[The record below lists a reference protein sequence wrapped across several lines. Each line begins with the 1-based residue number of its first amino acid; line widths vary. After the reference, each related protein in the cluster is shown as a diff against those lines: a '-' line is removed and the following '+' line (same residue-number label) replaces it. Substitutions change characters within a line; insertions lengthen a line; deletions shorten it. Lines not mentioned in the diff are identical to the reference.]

1 MAITTT
7 LFDFLK
13 TKINPFL
20 KTNPHVSKETITDF
34 IDKSFG
40 DIVYASVLTK
50 YNTVVVTKK
59 ELVAQLV
66 ENGIDKKF
74 INKHLDT
81 LLKLEALNFIG
92 TSLCNAR
99 RFLNDCV
106 DLMYKWYK
114 ESQGERNPFYTEVRH
129 DYFDTDSK
137 CWVIDCWRTDN
148 DDEEGVAPIEVYLDG
163 SFKIRDETAFGFA
176 ICDFIVIE
184 AIEETLKQIKSEN
197 KG

>member
-1 MAITTT
+1 M
-7 LFDFLK
+7 
-13 TKINPFL
+13 
-20 KTNPHVSKETITDF
+20 
-34 IDKSFG
+34 
-40 DIVYASVLTK
+40 
-50 YNTVVVTKK
+50 VVTKK
-59 ELVAQLV
+59 ELVATLV

-81 LLKLEALNFIG
+81 LLKIEGLHFIG

-99 RFLNDCV
+99 RFINDCV

-176 ICDFIVIE
+176 ICDFCVIE

>member
-1 MAITTT
+1 MANIKT

-20 KTNPHVSKETITDF
+20 RTNPHVSRETITDF
-34 IDKSFG
+34 IDKCFG
-40 DIVYASVLTK
+40 DIVYASIVTK

-59 ELVAQLV
+59 ELVATLV

-81 LLKLEALNFIG
+81 LLKIEGLHFIG

-99 RFLNDCV
+99 RFINDCV

-176 ICDFIVIE
+176 ICDFCVIE